1 MEHYRY
7 EETLSLFLLAIPLS
21 VMGDIG
27 LIILLW
33 SMKLIPNEFLPVA
46 ILVFG
51 ISGLFAGFILY
62 IRSRMTLLVTHEALR
77 IQYRWGMMGTD
88 FPLATIA
95 TCEISDTTEYREGR
109 RTVRYGG
116 TSHSPVA
123 VVTLTSGQKI
133 YFVIK
138 EPEYLCNAI
147 TIAKQ

>member
-21 VMGDIG
+21 MMGDIG
-27 LIILLW
+27 LIIL
-33 SMKLIPNEFLPVA
+33 KLIPNEFLPPA

-51 ISGLFAGFILY
+51 ISGILAAFILY
-62 IRSRMTLLVTHEALR
+62 LRSRMTLLLTHEALR
-77 IQYRWGMMGTD
+77 IHYRGGMMGTD

-123 VVTLTSGQKI
+123 IVTLTSGQKI